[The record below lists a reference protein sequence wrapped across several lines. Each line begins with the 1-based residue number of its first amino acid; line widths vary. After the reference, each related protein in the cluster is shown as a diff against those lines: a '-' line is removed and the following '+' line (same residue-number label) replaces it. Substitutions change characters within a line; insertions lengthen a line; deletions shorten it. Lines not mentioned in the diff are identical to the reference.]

1 MTYLFSV
8 EDRFSIEGRGVILVP
23 GIPRDPGLPVVRDGA
38 RIQLRKPDLTVVD
51 TFIRSLEMI
60 RYRPELPPDKRT
72 IPILLPKDFHKFD
85 VPIGTEV
92 FLHDETNEEAE
103 QVAAGATA
111 TSPLV
116 SDDFT

>member
-8 EDRFSIEGRGVILVP
+8 EDRYAIEGRGVILVP
-23 GIPRDPGLPVVRDGA
+23 GIPRDPNLPVVRDGA
-38 RIQLRKPDLTVVD
+38 KIQLRRPDLTVVD

-72 IPILLPKDFHKFD
+72 VPILLPKDFHKSD

-92 FLHDETNEEAE
+92 FLHDEANEEAE
-103 QVAAGATA
+103 QGGDGDAEEAV
-111 TSPLV
+111 
-116 SDDFT
+116 